1 MKEKFIMKK
10 MNENTQ
16 RMTNGGAVVVNANA
30 VVLVGS
36 LVAGPVLISQSIVNV
51 KKFKSTTVTLW

>member
-36 LVAGPVLISQSIVNV
+36 AIVGPVLISQSIVNV
-51 KKFKSTTVTLW
+51 KKQKYTSIFGF